1 MLVDS
6 FGCPEIS
13 GKTVS
18 VLRVF
23 RTQADGCEIAIEFT
37 DGTSFSCVLAAEYK
51 LNASLIRTG
60 VGIPAVLREYL
71 P

>member
-1 MLVDS
+1 MPVDS
-6 FGCPEIS
+6 FECPEIS

-18 VLRVF
+18 ELRVF
-23 RTQADGCEIAIEFT
+23 RTADGCEIAIEFT